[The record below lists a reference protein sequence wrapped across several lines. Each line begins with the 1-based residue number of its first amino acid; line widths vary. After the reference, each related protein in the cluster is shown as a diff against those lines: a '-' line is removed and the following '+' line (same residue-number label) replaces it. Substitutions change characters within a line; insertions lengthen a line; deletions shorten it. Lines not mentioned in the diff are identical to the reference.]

1 MTVNCNGEGILSYPN
16 CVSLNRI
23 NELHPD
29 YLNAR
34 IESCEDEGV
43 SRLSTNMTK
52 ANTPSSVSSLVHS
65 TTKITVS
72 ELRNRFDPAARGPGA
87 GHAAP
92 LPVDMGKPSSTVT
105 QITSIFE
112 HKARSERRKVRG
124 EGRHKEER
132 KKRAVGGRGQ
142 EGRENEESMSQDM

>member
-1 MTVNCNGEGILSYPN
+1 M
-16 CVSLNRI
+16 NRI

-72 ELRNRFDPAARGPGA
+72 ELRNRFDPAARGRGTGA
-87 GHAAP
+87 GHTAP

-124 EGRHKEER
+124 
-132 KKRAVGGRGQ
+132 RAQGRG
-142 EGRENEESMSQDM
+142 

>member
-1 MTVNCNGEGILSYPN
+1 MPCCCAVCAVLCGINLQ
-16 CVSLNRI
+16 CRI

-43 SRLSTNMTK
+43 SRLSTNMNK

-72 ELRNRFDPAARGPGA
+72 APG
-87 GHAAP
+87 
-92 LPVDMGKPSSTVT
+92 
-105 QITSIFE
+105 
-112 HKARSERRKVRG
+112 KAKLV
-124 EGRHKEER
+124 
-132 KKRAVGGRGQ
+132 
-142 EGRENEESMSQDM
+142 

>member
-1 MTVNCNGEGILSYPN
+1 MSLSTRRIMIIMPPSQGSENPRCRAVLCCIL
-16 CVSLNRI
+16 VAIRI

-43 SRLSTNMTK
+43 SRLSTNVNK

-72 ELRNRFDPAARGPGA
+72 EA
-87 GHAAP
+87 
-92 LPVDMGKPSSTVT
+92 
-105 QITSIFE
+105 
-112 HKARSERRKVRG
+112 
-124 EGRHKEER
+124 
-132 KKRAVGGRGQ
+132 
-142 EGRENEESMSQDM
+142 